1 MNRNAFCDGVI
12 RREFLRL
19 GLAGLFGSSLS
30 LPQLL
35 RAESAAKAA
44 KDRGVSVIYVF
55 LKGGLSTIDTLD
67 LKPDA
72 PAEFRG
78 EFDPAPTCV
87 PGVSIC
93 SLLPKLGQ
101 QLDKATLL

>member
-1 MNRNAFCDGVI
+1 MSNRFCDGVI
-12 RREFLRL
+12 RRDFLRL

-35 RAESAAKAA
+35 RAESAGRAA

-55 LKGGLSTIDTLD
+55 LKGGLSTIHTLD

-72 PAEFRG
+72 PADFRG
-78 EFDPAPTCV
+78 DFAPAATCV
-87 PGVSIC
+87 SGVQIC
-93 SLLPKLGQ
+93 SLLPKL
-101 QLDKATLL
+101 A

>member
-1 MNRNAFCDGVI
+1 MSKTPFCDGPA
-12 RREFLRL
+12 RRDFLRL

-35 RAESAAKAA
+35 RAEANRPGKPV

-55 LKGGLSTIDTLD
+55 LKGGLSTIDTWD
-67 LKPDA
+67 MKPNA

-78 EFDPAPTCV
+78 EFDPAPTNV
-87 PGVSIC
+87 PGIQIC
-93 SLLPKLGQ
+93 DLMPKLARQ
-101 QLDKATLL
+101 MDKA